1 MEAIEE
7 LLLFSASLIALLAAL
22 PYFLNLSSSLS
33 SSFLGEATSMQIS
46 TQFHL
51 NTPILYNTNIASI
64 TNFGPPI
71 RLFVTINVT
80 GNPGLASSNSILFN
94 TGITT
99 ILLPTI
105 NSPSANY
112 QISLYS
118 ANRNLLAT
126 YNIMAFYENTVTL
139 TNIGPGTTLLIN
151 NLPINFSIQNNQ
163 YTFTLPNGAYNLTAY
178 SPYYLYSN
186 IIILNGQ
193 NIQISL
199 PQTPSTRYVAVNQI
213 LPNGNSQPLAL
224 ALVNINHNSSVAQ
237 TLTTGVA
244 NFSYS
249 GTEAFLNISCPINT
263 CAGSKQNSISNNYT
277 SIQGYFNTANT
288 LSFNLYPKFRTKVFL
303 NTVCKQP
310 TSSSSIEY
318 VVPITVTNNQ
328 PTPTGTYQQMIVINE
343 SDYVGYINYNGK
355 TANFEFVYP
364 NDTHIP
370 GWIESNQSGKLTIFT
385 KLNNIPGSSYTTID
399 LAFANMTTNLLSA
412 SGTSGIGEAS
422 QLSPVCGEYDDGQS
436 VFPIYGNF
444 YCGFD
449 GWTYETTDSTFYPKF
464 ISAIHAI
471 QVINNTGEGT
481 NLLPPNNNNIPQI
494 PMFIET
500 SFQQNEYNTSGSAS
514 DGANMGIFGNQSSWQ
529 SISTDGYGGGNRVGS
544 GASYI
549 LTEPVASQSTS
560 FAVGVQPHYTNAAVG
575 PSYEAGYYY
584 AFLIATQSFTKGGWL
599 RSASS
604 NFGINAL
611 GDFSLVPSNQNA
623 TNTTKTSFPYPTFS
637 FGAGSGGGY
646 MDQYVYWVVGR
657 AYPPNGVMPSYSFG
671 PISHAPQNITSYT
684 IVTAPVSGIVNFI
697 SQTNSSLNVYK
708 TIGASG
714 SGIAWLAS
722 GNYNVYATSFTNLI
736 NDTTFTSNTFN
747 QTETINFISPNPCT

>member
-355 TANFEFVYP
+355 TANFEFIYP

-412 SGTSGIGEAS
+412 SGTSGIGEAP
-422 QLSPVCGEYDDGQS
+422 QLSNPYGAYDDGPY
-436 VFPIYGNF
+436 VFNF
-444 YCGFD
+444 YDNFAGTSLSSKWITSSN
-449 GWTYETTDSTFYPKF
+449 GGTVT
-464 ISAIHAI
+464 
-471 QVINNTGEGT
+471 INNGLSLIVPETVGDYVYVASSSPIASVNTILEAYMNYNNMDVSGYREGFGFVSSQTYLVSSGTSQDHISWQGSELSVTESVVSVQTGTSYVNPTGVNPVDNNYHIWGLEWLSGEAGAWYNGYSPVTTTTSDVPTDVNYITLSYYAYSGLTGTPT
-481 NLLPPNNNNIPQI
+481 NLQ
-494 PMFIET
+494 F
-500 SFQQNEYNTSGSAS
+500 
-514 DGANMGIFGNQSSWQ
+514 
-529 SISTDGYGGGNRVGS
+529 
-544 GASYI
+544 
-549 LTEPVASQSTS
+549 
-560 FAVGVQPHYTNAAVG
+560 
-575 PSYEAGYYY
+575 
-584 AFLIATQSFTKGGWL
+584 
-599 RSASS
+599 
-604 NFGINAL
+604 
-611 GDFSLVPSNQNA
+611 
-623 TNTTKTSFPYPTFS
+623 
-637 FGAGSGGGY
+637 
-646 MDQYVYWVVGR
+646 YWVR
-657 AYPPNGVMPSYSFG
+657 LRTYPPNGVMPSYSFG

-684 IVTAPVSGIVNFI
+684 VVTAPVSGIVNFI

-722 GNYNVYATSFTNLI
+722 GNYNVYATSFTNLV